1 MARKKLSAEEIK
13 NALADLDGWKSEN
26 AQLKKRFEFKDFA
39 ESLAFVNRVGAIA
52 ENQDHHPDICFGWGY
67 AEFSI
72 TTHDT
77 GGLTQNDFDLAK
89 KIDDLTSKWKNRK

>member
-1 MARKKLSAEEIK
+1 MARKKLSGQEIEI
-13 NALADLDGWKSEN
+13 ALADLDGWKTEN
-26 AQLKKRFEFKDFA
+26 DNLKKRFSFTNFA

-52 ENQDHHPDICFGWGY
+52 EAADHHPDICFGWGY

-77 GGLTQNDFDLAK
+77 GGLTQNDFDLATA
-89 KIDDLTSKWKNRK
+89 IENL

>member
-13 NALADLDGWKSEN
+13 TALEDLKEWKTEDVN
-26 AQLKKRFEFKDFA
+26 LKKRFEFENFA

-52 ENQDHHPDICFGWGY
+52 EAADHHPDITFGWGY

-77 GGLTQNDFDLAK
+77 GGLTKNDFDLAEA
-89 KIDDLTSKWKNRK
+89 IENL

>member
-1 MARKKLSAEEIK
+1 MARKKLSDEEID
-13 NALADLDGWKSEN
+13 NALNDLKGWKITN
-26 AQLKKRFEFKDFA
+26 GNLYKHFTFQNFT
-39 ESLAFVNRVGAIA
+39 ESLDFINNVGVIA
-52 ENQDHHPDICFGWGY
+52 DEQDHHPDICFGWGY

-89 KIDDLTSKWKNRK
+89 AIENL

>member
-1 MARKKLSAEEIK
+1 MARKKLTLEEIETAIAGLSGWTMENK
-13 NALADLDGWKSEN
+13 N
-26 AQLKKRFEFKDFA
+26 LKKRFEFANFA

-52 ENQDHHPDICFGWGY
+52 EERDHHPDTTFGWGY

-77 GGLTQNDFDLAK
+77 GGLTQNDFDLAEA
-89 KIDDLTSKWKNRK
+89 IENL

>member
-1 MARKKLSAEEIK
+1 MARKKLSEEEIGT
-13 NALADLDGWKSEN
+13 ALADLSGWTTEN
-26 AQLKKRFEFKDFA
+26 KNLKKRFEFNNFA
-39 ESLAFVNRVGAIA
+39 ESLDFVNRVGAIA
-52 ENQDHHPDICFGWGY
+52 EQRDHHPDVCFGWGY

-89 KIDDLTSKWKNRK
+89 EIEEI